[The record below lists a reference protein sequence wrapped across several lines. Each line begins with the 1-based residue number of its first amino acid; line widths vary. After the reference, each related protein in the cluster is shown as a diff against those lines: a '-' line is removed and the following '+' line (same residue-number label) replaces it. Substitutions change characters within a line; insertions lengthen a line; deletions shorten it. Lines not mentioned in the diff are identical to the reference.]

1 MQLEV
6 AVRSCD
12 VNGIEEVLCKKGP
25 GELTANS
32 KQGWQVA
39 LASYRWGTARTSG
52 NSHAPERR
60 ALASA
65 RDLLGPQPN
74 SELSPHRETPRI
86 RVSGDGYRY
95 LPP

>member
-39 LASYRWGTARTSG
+39 LASYRWGTA
-52 NSHAPERR
+52 PKRR